1 MRSTVPANFPIS
13 LEEYETLPE
22 RTRDVDVVSATVVV
36 VVEVVD
42 VVGAIVVVVV
52 EVVVVAVVLPQLVV
66 RINTMMSEA
75 MRRILYSFGLTRM
88 RPS

>member
-1 MRSTVPANFPIS
+1 MRSTAPANFPIS

-22 RTRDVDVVSATVVV
+22 RARD
-36 VVEVVD
+36 
-42 VVGAIVVVVV
+42 V
-52 EVVVVAVVLPQLVV
+52 EVVVAVELPQLVV
-66 RINTMMSEA
+66 KINTTINEA